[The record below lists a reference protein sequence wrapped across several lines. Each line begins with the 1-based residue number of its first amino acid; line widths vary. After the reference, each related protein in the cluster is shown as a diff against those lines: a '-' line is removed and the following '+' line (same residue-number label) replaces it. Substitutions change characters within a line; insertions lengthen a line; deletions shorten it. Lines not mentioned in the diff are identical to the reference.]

1 MLSEKERALFRR
13 LCVFAG
19 GFDLPAV
26 QAIWPH
32 GDPLD
37 HIEQLV
43 DKSLVTVEQF
53 TDEKLRYRLLE
64 TLRQYGAERLAEA
77 GEEDDARERH
87 FAHYLGVAESAYA
100 QRIEHEAEMLASLEA
115 DHDDFRA
122 ALEWARSQPRG
133 LLRLASALGWFW
145 HLRSHYCDGRTWLEQ
160 ALALNPAERSRE
172 RARALWALSMILN
185 WQGEIAAAR
194 PLAEESLAL
203 WRTTEDPLE
212 LALALES
219 VGWSHFV
226 ASNYSEALRSM
237 EDCVEAYRRLGSEK
251 LITRGRVAV
260 GQMLA
265 ALGDVER
272 TESLARETLAEGRAL
287 GEPKFVHFSLHYLAD
302 CALWRGDAKN
312 AVQLYGESLRAA
324 LDYGNEME
332 AATEMQG
339 MAMGLMGSGR
349 AEEGFRLYGRSCARF
364 TELQTT
370 MVDEVAFWVK
380 FRERYLPPARERVG
394 AAAAEKA
401 EKEGRSMGWEQA
413 LAYAFQLA
421 R

>member
-1 MLSEKERALFRR
+1 
-13 LCVFAG
+13 
-19 GFDLPAV
+19 
-26 QAIWPH
+26 
-32 GDPLD
+32 
-37 HIEQLV
+37 
-43 DKSLVTVEQF
+43 
-53 TDEKLRYRLLE
+53 
-64 TLRQYGAERLAEA
+64 
-77 GEEDDARERH
+77 
-87 FAHYLGVAESAYA
+87 
-100 QRIEHEAEMLASLEA
+100 
-115 DHDDFRA
+115 
-122 ALEWARSQPRG
+122 
-133 LLRLASALGWFW
+133 
-145 HLRSHYCDGRTWLEQ
+145 
-160 ALALNPAERSRE
+160 
-172 RARALWALSMILN
+172 
-185 WQGEIAAAR
+185 
-194 PLAEESLAL
+194 
-203 WRTTEDPLE
+203 
-212 LALALES
+212 LES

-339 MAMGLMGSGR
+339 MAMGLVGSGR
-349 AEEGFRLYGRSCARF
+349 TEEGFRLYGASCARF
-364 TELQTT
+364 AQLQTT

-380 FRERYLPPARERVG
+380 FRERYLPPARERIG

-401 EKEGRSMGWEQA
+401 EKEGRSMRWEQA
-413 LAYAFQLA
+413 LAYAFELV